1 MSSRNPQKG
10 LAQGTAILRQRSKWL
25 QGDVKQE
32 IDEIL
37 GSSEFRS
44 LIFEI
49 DQMRYFFNRGP
60 HFSYRLLAKMFNK
73 SKGHVH
79 TLLTA
84 KEPVE
89 KLSIAGQDVLLEK
102 HRGPSLLTE
111 QEEQELIGW
120 IADRQ
125 THGNCPTPRDVRY
138 QASIC
143 YERRTG
149 SFHDFYRSWWKRFK
163 LRHAEVVTGWV
174 HAIESLR
181 TEVTQQSVEM
191 YFSKV
196 LGALMQIKSAKQIV
210 NLDEVGLSQR
220 PDKGRRRRVVSLM
233 NITRE
238 PSFMEEED
246 GSHVTM
252 TAAVNLAGES
262 LKPHF
267 LGIGVLR
274 FNDRDLWL
282 LSDSFAYERTAKG
295 RQTLASFTAYVRS
308 ILADYVSNVRKELQ
322 DDKAIVYLILDN
334 ASVHNIPDIFAEV
347 GIQPIWLPP
356 HSSHFLQVLDL
367 LVFAEL
373 KKAYRTRRTK
383 STSPKLEGK
392 LLRILSAWSTA
403 THRLTVIK
411 AWQRAGIVPL
421 RQGSMRSNGN
431 ERYVLDICRVHNLIQ
446 ANCPDADK
454 DVERPWI
461 SLDD

>member
-1 MSSRNPQKG
+1 MTQNPRTRP
-10 LAQGTAILRQRSKWL
+10 AQGTASLRTRSRWMS
-25 QGDVKQE
+25 GDIKKE
-32 IDEIL
+32 LDEIL
-37 GSSEFRS
+37 CSSEFRS
-44 LIFEI
+44 LTFEL
-49 DQMRYFFNRGP
+49 DQMRYIFQRGS
-60 HFSYRLLAKMFNK
+60 HFSYRVIAKLFDK
-73 SKGHVH
+73 SKSHVH

-84 KEPVE
+84 RDAVE
-89 KLSIAGQDVLLEK
+89 EVQSGKKIVLIEQRK
-102 HRGPSLLTE
+102 GPSLLRND
-111 QEEQELIGW
+111 EEKQIIAWIG
-120 IADRQ
+120 Q
-125 THGNCPTPRDVRY
+125 LQSEGNCPTPKQVREE
-138 QASIC
+138 ATRI
-143 YERRTG
+143 YEMRTG
-149 SFHDFYRSWWKRFK
+149 VFHEFDRSWWKRFK
-163 LRHAEVVTGWV
+163 LKHVELFTTWVQAMEGARVEV
-174 HAIESLR
+174 S
-181 TEVTQQSVEM
+181 QSDVEK
-191 YFSKV
+191 YFSQV
-196 LGALMQIKSAKQIV
+196 MSALMDLKSPKQLV
-210 NLDEVGLSQR
+210 NLDEVGLCQR
-220 PDKGRRRRVVSLM
+220 PDKGRKRRVVAVRSVPRQPA
-233 NITRE
+233 IR
-238 PSFMEEED
+238 EEED
-246 GSHVTM
+246 TSHVTL